1 MEILV
6 VVLGLAL
13 IAFLVFYLGNNTSKK
28 EYRSSAL
35 KKEELIQKY
44 EDEMKAIIEQY
55 KYDPDTL
62 TIKKIEYLK
71 KASNKIHNNIFF
83 SDSEAKALVQRLASL

>member
-1 MEILV
+1 MEVLLV
-6 VVLGLAL
+6 IIGLSL
-13 IAFLVFYLGNNTSKK
+13 IAFLVFYFGNNTKQK

-44 EDEMKAIIEQY
+44 EDEMKAIIEEY
-55 KYDPDTL
+55 KDDPDTL

>member
-1 MEILV
+1 MEVLLV
-6 VVLGLAL
+6 IIGLAL
-13 IAFLVFYLGNNTSKK
+13 IAFLVFLLGNNTKQK
-28 EYRSSAL
+28 EYRSSTL

-44 EDEMKAIIEQY
+44 EDEMKTIIEKY
-55 KYDPDTL
+55 KDDPDTL